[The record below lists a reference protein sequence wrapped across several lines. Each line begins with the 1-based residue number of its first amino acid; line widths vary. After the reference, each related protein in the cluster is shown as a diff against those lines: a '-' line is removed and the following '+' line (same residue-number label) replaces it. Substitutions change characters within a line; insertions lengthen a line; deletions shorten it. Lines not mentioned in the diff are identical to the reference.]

1 MQGSEKK
8 FREFYYGT
16 YDAFYKYVRRM
27 AGRESVAED
36 IVQESY
42 CEAYTCWDTLTEHPK
57 PVGWLYKTAAYIAC
71 NMRRRKEN
79 QAVPLETVFER
90 EGSLCAADVY
100 EAVEVEIMLQNLLS
114 EKEWELLYKYHIEG
128 YSGADIAMQLGISEE
143 NVRMRISRI
152 RKKLREKL
160 QV

>member
-16 YDAFYKYVRRM
+16 YDAFYRYVKRM
-27 AGRESVAED
+27 AGRESVTED

-42 CEAYTCWDTLTEHPK
+42 CAAYRCWDMLTEHPK
-57 PVGWLYKTAAYIAC
+57 PVGWLYKTAAYIIR
-71 NMRRRKEN
+71 NMRRRKES
-79 QAVPLETVFER
+79 QVLSLEAVQEAEESMRT
-90 EGSLCAADVY
+90 ADVY
-100 EAVEVEIMLQNLLS
+100 ESVEVEIMLQNMLPQ
-114 EKEWELLYKYHIEG
+114 KEWELLHKYYIEG
-128 YSGADIAMQLGISEE
+128 YSGADIAVQMGISEE
-143 NVRMRISRI
+143 NIRMRLSRT